1 MSIPRLVQSLPAHLC
16 THSGVFSHT
25 GAARCAYRGIEF
37 INLGSFQ
44 IGCILLSGLFLYDV
58 FWVFLSKPLIG
69 SNVMVTVAKSFKG
82 PIKFLFKKP
91 GCDVRMSH
99 HRSSASGSGSLT
111 ALHHALYAV

>member
-1 MSIPRLVQSLPAHLC
+1 MSKPHRSRPPFVTSRRLCQVQFLRCQVSLSL
-16 THSGVFSHT
+16 T
-25 GAARCAYRGIEF
+25 GAARCVYRGIEF

-44 IGCILLSGLFLYDV
+44 IGCILLSGLFFYDV

-91 GCDVRMSH
+91 GCDVRYKL
-99 HRSSASGSGSLT
+99 HRSSSPQIDLLA
-111 ALHHALYAV
+111 

>member
-1 MSIPRLVQSLPAHLC
+1 MRASCCAH
-16 THSGVFSHT
+16 
-25 GAARCAYRGIEF
+25 RGIEF

-44 IGCILLSGLFLYDV
+44 IGCILLSGLFFYDV

-91 GCDVRMSH
+91 GCDVRSICLLC
-99 HRSSASGSGSLT
+99 SSTTTDYCSTQL
-111 ALHHALYAV
+111 AVSTVLFT